1 MLQLAPLLLYFVQ
14 CCTSRVRVCR
24 SESSSICNLWFR
36 SRHELPSRLAHILR
50 SAVCRAAAFDAVCE
64 TNDIVDELVCQ
75 FTLFSVQ
82 TKRVVFASTEYLICK
97 LLPRS
102 AQHQKGARI
111 LH

>member
-1 MLQLAPLLLYFVQ
+1 M
-14 CCTSRVRVCR
+14 
-24 SESSSICNLWFR
+24 
-36 SRHELPSRLAHILR
+36 
-50 SAVCRAAAFDAVCE
+50 CRAPAFNAVCE

-75 FTLFSVQ
+75 LTLFSVQ
-82 TKRVVFASTEYLICK
+82 TKRVVFASVEYLICK